1 MTKKG
6 NPDFK
11 PMTEAQR
18 EEVRLKRLAD
28 QEYARVHLYTE
39 YKDEQFWREQS
50 SLFGIRLPM
59 WWKPASDTK
68 YVRRACKK
76 LGIDIN
82 DFVASTGFSN
92 LNQFVQN
99 NPRWSAL
106 AVVGLCIEFALEFK
120 ENN

>member
-1 MTKKG
+1 MLV
-6 NPDFK
+6 
-11 PMTEAQR
+11 PMSDEQR
-18 EEVRLKRLAD
+18 QEIKDKRLAD
-28 QEYARVHLYTE
+28 QEYAKEHLNISYA
-39 YKDEQFWREQS
+39 DEQYWREQS

-76 LGIDIN
+76 LGIDIK

-92 LNQFVQN
+92 LNQFVRN

-106 AVVGLCIEFALEFK
+106 AVVGLCIEYKLSLESGEK
-120 ENN
+120 

>member
-1 MTKKG
+1 MS
-6 NPDFK
+6 NPNFV
-11 PMTEAQR
+11 PMSQEQR
-18 EEVRLKRLAD
+18 EQAKLKRVAD
-28 QEYARVHLYTE
+28 QQYAREHLYTE
-39 YKDEQFWREQS
+39 YKDEGFWREQS

-76 LGIDIN
+76 LGIEVK
-82 DFVASTGFSN
+82 DFVGSTGFSN

-106 AVVGLCIEFALEFK
+106 AVVGLCIEYKLSQNSEEK
-120 ENN
+120 

>member
-11 PMTEAQR
+11 PMTDEQR
-18 EEVRLKRLAD
+18 QQSKEKRISDQAWAKQHLKTD
-28 QEYARVHLYTE
+28 YA
-39 YKDEQFWREQS
+39 DEQFWREQS

-76 LGIDIN
+76 LGIEVK
-82 DFVASTGFSN
+82 DFVDSTGFSN

-106 AVVGLCIEFALEFK
+106 AVVGLCIEYKLSLES
-120 ENN
+120 

>member
-1 MTKKG
+1 MS
-6 NPDFK
+6 NLNFK
-11 PMTEAQR
+11 PMDQQQR
-18 EEVRLKRLAD
+18 EEVRLKRIAD
-28 QEYARVHLYTE
+28 QEWAKEHLNTFYA
-39 YKDEQFWREQS
+39 DEQFWREQS

-59 WWKPASDTK
+59 WWKSASDTK

-76 LGIDIN
+76 LGLDIK

-106 AVVGLCIEFALEFK
+106 AVVGLCIEYKLSLECEEK
-120 ENN
+120 

>member
-1 MTKKG
+1 MLV
-6 NPDFK
+6 
-11 PMTEAQR
+11 PMSDEQR
-18 EEVRLKRLAD
+18 QEIKDKRIAA
-28 QEYARVHLYTE
+28 QEYAKEHLYTE

-76 LGIDIN
+76 LSIDVAQ
-82 DFVASTGFSN
+82 FVESTGFSN
-92 LNQFVQN
+92 LNQFVRN

-106 AVVGLCIEFALEFK
+106 AVVGLCIEYKLSLECEEK
-120 ENN
+120 